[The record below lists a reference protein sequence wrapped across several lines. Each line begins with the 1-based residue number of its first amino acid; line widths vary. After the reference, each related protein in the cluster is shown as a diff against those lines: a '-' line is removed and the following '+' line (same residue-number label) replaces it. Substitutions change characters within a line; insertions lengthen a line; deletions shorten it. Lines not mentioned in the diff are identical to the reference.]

1 MGQSKSE
8 TYTLTEMARVAGVT
22 TASVSKYVK
31 RQSLKPIK
39 TGKNNAKYFSRA
51 VLEQIKAYYQDKS
64 EKRETNN
71 EYRPASKDDVIRE
84 LRARIDELT
93 STNDL
98 LRDELKIKN
107 DQISSAI
114 QLANQAQQLDL
125 TTHQQKGLPEKEV
138 KTTVEKPSEKKK
150 SFWSFLKG

>member
-1 MGQSKSE
+1 MGRSKSE

-39 TGKNNAKYFSRA
+39 TGKNNAKYFSSA

>member
-39 TGKNNAKYFSRA
+39 TGKNNAKYFSSE
-51 VLEQIKAYYQDKS
+51 VLEQIKDYYQDKS

>member
-8 TYTLTEMARVAGVT
+8 TYTISQMARVAGVT

-39 TGKNNAKYFSRA
+39 TGKNNAKYFSGE
-51 VLEQIKAYYQDKS
+51 VLEQIKVYYQDKA
-64 EKRETNN
+64 EKHEAN

-93 STNDL
+93 ATNEL

-107 DQISSAI
+107 NQIDSAI

-125 TTHQQKGLPEKEV
+125 TTHQQKALPGAEV
-138 KTTVEKPSEKKK
+138 KTTAEKPSEKKK